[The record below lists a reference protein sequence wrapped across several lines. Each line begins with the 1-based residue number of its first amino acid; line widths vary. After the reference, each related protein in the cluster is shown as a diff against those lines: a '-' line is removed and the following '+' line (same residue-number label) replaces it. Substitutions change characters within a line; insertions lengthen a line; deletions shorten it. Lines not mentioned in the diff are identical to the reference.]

1 VKALLLDTHAF
12 LWFVT
17 DDPRL
22 AGTAASLI
30 ADAGIAK
37 HISLASLWEIAI
49 KSQLEKLNLGTGYDT
64 FFQEYITAR
73 EVELIPI
80 DLRHLSVYSSLPLH
94 HRDPFDRMIIAQAI
108 ALDLPI
114 VTRDPNYAAYRIDVV
129 WE

>member
-1 VKALLLDTHAF
+1 VKAILLDTHAF

-22 AGTAASLI
+22 TDAAAALI
-30 ADAGIAK
+30 ADVGITK
-37 HISLASLWEIAI
+37 HISLVSLWEIAI
-49 KSQLEKLNLGTGYDT
+49 KSQLQKLNLGTNYDA
-64 FFQEYITAR
+64 FVQEYITAR

-94 HRDPFDRMIIAQAI
+94 HHDPFDRMIIAQAT

-114 VTRDPNYAAYRIDVV
+114 VTRDPNYASYRVEVV
-129 WE
+129 WK

>member
-1 VKALLLDTHAF
+1 MKALLLDTHAF

-22 AGTAASLI
+22 TDNAASLI
-30 ADAGIAK
+30 ADVGITK

-49 KSQLEKLNLGTGYDT
+49 KSQLKKLNIGKDYDA
-64 FFQEYITAR
+64 FVQEYITTR

-94 HRDPFDRMIIAQAI
+94 HRDPFDRMIIAQAT

-114 VTRDPNYAAYRIDVV
+114 VTSDPNYAAYRVDVV
-129 WE
+129 WK